1 MKKISIKKV
10 KNKILIYKICFLS
23 IKIVNHYY
31 QKHKERFPKEA
42 CKKYQNLSEGEKNK
56 RPKKVRETYQKLPE
70 EQKQKLLEYMKN
82 YYLVHKK

>member
-1 MKKISIKKV
+1 MKRISIKKV

-23 IKIVNHYY
+23 IKIVNDYY
-31 QKHKERFPKEA
+31 QKHKERFRKEA

-70 EQKQKLLEYMKN
+70 EQKEKLPEYMKK